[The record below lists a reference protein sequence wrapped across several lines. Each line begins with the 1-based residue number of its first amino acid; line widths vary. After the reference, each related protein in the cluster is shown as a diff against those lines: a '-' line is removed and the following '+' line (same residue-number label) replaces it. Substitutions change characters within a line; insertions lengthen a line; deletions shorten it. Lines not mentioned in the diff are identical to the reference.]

1 MITRDVILK
10 LLSGEHLY
18 PDERRRLGI
27 SKDTV
32 LYYEELIETMADEL
46 RVTGCFPSGVEKVTL
61 ETREGIYIIKTE
73 RGYEC
78 RVKRYSPSNSSVV
91 VEGKEITFAEPKDA
105 ARFYLKWE
113 LNLPGRLDG
122 IEVCMS

>member
-10 LLSGEHLY
+10 LLSGEHVY

-32 LYYEELIETMADEL
+32 LYYEELVEVLADEL
-46 RVTGCFPSGVEKVTL
+46 RATGCFPLGVEKVIL

-78 RVKRYSPSNSSVV
+78 RMKRYSPSNSSIVV
-91 VEGKEITFAEPKDA
+91 KEKKITFVEPKDA